1 MVFGCILGNRWGGVV
16 MRALL
21 VDGRHISGVVY
32 VGLGIVIC
40 GWGLWGCRSVG
51 SSGNAQLQSQ
61 PEVGRGHRIEVLA
74 KNCQYTH
81 NDVEIRGYC
90 HPKTSQCD
98 KNQDIGAVSILECSR
113 AKISGMD
120 LSGRNLRYA
129 NFTES
134 DLNGVK
140 LNNSDLLGAH
150 GEWAT
155 FQGVLADGAD
165 FSHAKLIGTEFRF
178 AVLDKSLFLGAE
190 LLKARFDGAKLNDVD
205 FHSANLRGASFR
217 KALLR
222 GSRFTNAYLKD
233 ADFKGAHLYGVDFS
247 GAQHLDTV
255 DFSEAVNLD
264 KARGLDAGILNRF
277 ASKDASP

>member
-1 MVFGCILGNRWGGVV
+1 MLREKHRRDDLVVFGCILGNRWGGVV

-205 FHSANLRGASFR
+205 YIVIDERLLNKWEDYTNLLSMDN
-217 KALLR
+217 
-222 GSRFTNAYLKD
+222 S
-233 ADFKGAHLYGVDFS
+233 
-247 GAQHLDTV
+247 
-255 DFSEAVNLD
+255 
-264 KARGLDAGILNRF
+264 
-277 ASKDASP
+277 SKDVELIYEDDSKKLLKIFKLKK